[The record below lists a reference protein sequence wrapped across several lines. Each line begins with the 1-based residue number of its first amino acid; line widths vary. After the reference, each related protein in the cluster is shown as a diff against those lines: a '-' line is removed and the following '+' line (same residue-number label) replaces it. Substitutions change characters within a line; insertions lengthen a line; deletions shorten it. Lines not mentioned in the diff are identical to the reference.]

1 MLPLILATA
10 VVNGQCV
17 VTVQSEGQPLP
28 GAIVLGNGAPLGL
41 TGASGEFSW
50 ATPPEGGTFNLQI
63 RALGHLT
70 LDTVARCGGNGRIE
84 VNLEPESILLGGATV
99 VGSLSPLR
107 MKDSP
112 IRTQVLS
119 GASLRRIPAD
129 DATEAIDF
137 TNGVR
142 ETVGCGV
149 CGTNTLQINGL
160 EGVYTLVL
168 LDGVPLLGGLASAYA
183 LDGIPLGM
191 IQQVEVIQGPA
202 SARFGSQ
209 AVGGVINIVL
219 APIRPGH
226 GRASATLDTHGRL
239 LVSANS
245 AFGSDEAP
253 WQLGADVQR
262 FTNRIDDNGD
272 GYTDAPTVERGVL
285 TLRKQHR
292 SEQRRWRTTLRT
304 LAEERFG
311 GALDFRE
318 ADRGLDTRYGERID
332 LLRIEGVTGSS
343 PLDGQGWRFQGG
355 AAYHRQQSTYGTTNF
370 NAEEWTTN

>member
-1 MLPLILATA
+1 MAPRVQLFFLPLLLFATA
-10 VVNGQCV
+10 VAQGQCV
-17 VTVQSEGQPLP
+17 VAVQSEGQPLP
-28 GAIVLGNGAPLGL
+28 GAIVLDNGAPVGL
-41 TGASGEFSW
+41 TGNSGEFRVPASSD
-50 ATPPEGGTFNLQI
+50 GGTVNLQV

-70 LDTVARCGGNGRIE
+70 LDTLVRCGGQNKVE
-84 VNLEPESILLGGATV
+84 VDLKPEAILIGGATV

-112 IRTQVLS
+112 IRTQVLAGS
-119 GASLRRIPAD
+119 SLRRIPAD

-149 CGTNTLQINGL
+149 CGTNTLQLNGL

-226 GRASATLDTHGRL
+226 GRASATIDTH
-239 LVSANS
+239 
-245 AFGSDEAP
+245 
-253 WQLGADVQR
+253 
-262 FTNRIDDNGD
+262 
-272 GYTDAPTVERGVL
+272 
-285 TLRKQHR
+285 
-292 SEQRRWRTTLRT
+292 
-304 LAEERFG
+304 
-311 GALDFRE
+311 
-318 ADRGLDTRYGERID
+318 
-332 LLRIEGVTGSS
+332 
-343 PLDGQGWRFQGG
+343 
-355 AAYHRQQSTYGTTNF
+355 
-370 NAEEWTTN
+370 